1 MDLHQTPLLDAFTEC
16 SLTDHACYPPLVA
29 DPRYPPLVHDDVAE
43 QLLWQSNLL
52 PSSEPTTTSRA
63 LQNLFTGK
71 WYLSAGL
78 NPVFDTFDCQVHEFS
93 EPKDAINNVKN
104 GGVVVPIAD
113 ATFSYRVQVN
123 DNNNNNNKW
132 FTRTGDKRLT
142 LVNEDSTRVH
152 DGKWR
157 GFDQGLKWGMDS
169 FLDHEN
175 HDPGLVHNRP
185 AAPNNN
191 DIIIKTKSPR
201 LVLTLRPDLMN
212 YKDDWVV
219 LQSSP
224 EYIVVLYRGTNSAW
238 EGYGGLNVYTRTR
251 TISDTLKRGIERGLR
266 KVNLSLRDLTIVDNS
281 CPKE

>member
-1 MDLHQTPLLDAFTEC
+1 MDLYQSPLLDAFTEC
-16 SLTDHACYPPLVA
+16 SLTDHACYPPLVS
-29 DPRYPPLVHDDVAE
+29 DPRYPPLLHPE
-43 QLLWQSNLL
+43 QLWQSNL
-52 PSSEPTTTSRA
+52 SSEPQT
-63 LQNLFTGK
+63 LQNLFNGR

-78 NPVFDTFDCQVHEFS
+78 NPAFDTFDCQAHDFS
-93 EPKDAINNVKN
+93 RPNANVKN
-104 GGVVVPIAD
+104 GNGGVPIAD
-113 ATFSYRVQVN
+113 ATFSYRVQLSE
-123 DNNNNNNKW
+123 NKW

-142 LVNEDSTRVH
+142 LVNDDSTCVH

-157 GFDQGLKWGMDS
+157 GFEQGLKWGIDS
-169 FLDHEN
+169 FLDEN
-175 HDPGLVHNRP
+175 HEDNIGYLP

-191 DIIIKTKSPR
+191 VETKSPR
-201 LVLTLRPDLMN
+201 LVLTLKPELMN

-224 EYIVVLYRGTNSAW
+224 EYIVLLYRGTNSAW

-251 TISDTLKRGIERGLR
+251 TISDSFKRDVDRGLS